1 MDSIPDG
8 YRVKELSTSKPDKLT
23 IENAEDYRNATIEVR
38 TSTTAKE
45 VLPVEVVFTD
55 SWKMVVT
62 YLENYIDYGMK
73 QGEKDKDGKPV
84 KACFAEK
91 KVFSGS
97 VKVKDVADIYH
108 PTNAEMS
115 KSSVLKFGY
124 SGLGDGGEYQR
135 DL

>member
-23 IENAEDYRNATIEVR
+23 ITNAEDYRNATIEVR

-84 KACFAEK
+84 KRVSRKRRYFP
-91 KVFSGS
+91 
-97 VKVKDVADIYH
+97 D
-108 PTNAEMS
+108 
-115 KSSVLKFGY
+115 
-124 SGLGDGGEYQR
+124 R
-135 DL
+135 